1 MLINFLFYICFMFI
15 LNNFFIKKNYLKSD
29 NGFLHQL
36 FVNKS
41 VPLTGGIII
50 FFPIFYIFFEFQ
62 ELMIISYFLIF
73 ILGTMSDLNILSSSK
88 KRFFLQVLI
97 TSFFVIATQLEVLPT
112 RIYFID
118 EYFQGSVFSFLLT
131 IFCFLVLI
139 NGANFIDGLNGLLL
153 GYVTII
159 FLYLFKLNLVHLI
172 GLNSESLICLLF
184 LFTFVLLLNFN
195 NKLFLGDGGSYSTSF
210 LIGFILIKIYNLNNE
225 ISPYFIILLLWYPC
239 FENLFSIFRKFTFK
253 LNPLNPDNM
262 HLHHYLFIYLKK
274 KFHKSDL
281 ITNNLA
287 SIVINIFNCFI
298 FYFGSINLNSSK
310 IQLGLIIFCVIFYI
324 LIYMSLRNKHKLFKE

>member
-253 LNPLNPDNM
+253 
-262 HLHHYLFIYLKK
+262 
-274 KFHKSDL
+274 SDL